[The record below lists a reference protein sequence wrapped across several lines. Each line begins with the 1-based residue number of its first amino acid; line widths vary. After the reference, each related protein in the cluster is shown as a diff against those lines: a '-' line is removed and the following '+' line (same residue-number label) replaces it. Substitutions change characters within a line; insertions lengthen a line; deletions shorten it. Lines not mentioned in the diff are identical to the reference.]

1 MKVELNEVE
10 NVFQPVTISVTIE
23 SAHEWMAI
31 YNLACFNIAISEL
44 VIPKNKE
51 IVLDF
56 LNEMR
61 TNLLT
66 AKENV
71 K

>member
-1 MKVELNEVE
+1 MKVERNEVE
-10 NVFQPVTISVTIE
+10 NVFKPITITVTIE
-23 SAHEWMAI
+23 SAHEWMAM
-31 YNLACFNIAISEL
+31 YNLACFNIPISEL

-61 TNLLT
+61 TNLLIS
-66 AKENV
+66 KENV

>member
-1 MKVELNEVE
+1 MKVELNEVKKE
-10 NVFQPVTISVTIE
+10 FQPVTISVTIE
-23 SAHEWMAI
+23 TVEEWMAM
-31 YNLACFNIAISEL
+31 YNLACFNVAISEL
-44 VIPKNKE
+44 MIPKNKE

-56 LNEMR
+56 LDEMR